1 MINDSDNGSGPLAPD
16 NYTGI
21 ASTFSNVH
29 ELATHKHNVLY
40 KAMRYG
46 RWYLLKGIAPRYA
59 ADEAHH
65 QMLTKEFATMM
76 KLQHPGIVQATSIE
90 DVPDLGTCIVME
102 YIEGKTLEQWLD
114 NSPSSNECRNM
125 FMQILDVVEYIHQQ
139 GIVHRDLKPSN
150 VMISRV
156 GNQVKIID
164 FGFADADSDAIFKHA
179 AGTQGYISPEQAAG
193 GEPDVRNDI
202 FSLGAILEK
211 MIPPMSRRYRKLI
224 NCCKDSIDKRYNSV
238 AQLRDAMS
246 HINASRHWKLIAAI
260 MALLATIS
268 VILFLLIGNHKA
280 AQSSQAPKQSLPADT
295 AYHNESD
302 KLPPTA
308 TPQETQEKKET
319 ETIESPLAT
328 ATATA
333 TPTPSDSRQQ
343 AINQAIEEGE
353 RKLKA
358 IFPSK
363 ELKQNLDTL
372 SNPQYLKLELVYEGM
387 DFINSYTKSLKPR
400 FTDSEISMI
409 YNSLTITN
417 SYFIDDINKRLERI
431 KNQLI
436 LDKQ

>member
-16 NYTGI
+16 NYSGI
-21 ASTFSNVH
+21 GSTFSNVQ
-29 ELATHKHNVLY
+29 EFATHKHNVLY

-46 RWYLLKGIAPRYA
+46 RWYLLKGMAPRYA
-59 ADEAHH
+59 NDEAHH
-65 QMLTKEFATMM
+65 QMLAKEFATMM

-114 NSPSSNECRNM
+114 DSPSSNECRNM

-211 MIPPMSRRYRKLI
+211 MIPPMSRSYRKVM
-224 NCCKDSIDKRYNSV
+224 NCCKDSIDKRYDSV

-246 HINASRHWKLIAAI
+246 HINAIRYWKLIVAI
-260 MALLATIS
+260 MALLAAVS
-268 VILFLLIGNHKA
+268 VILFLLIGNHKF

-295 AYHNESD
+295 AYQINKQSD

-308 TPQETQEKKET
+308 TPQEIQDTKVTEK
-319 ETIESPLAT
+319 IEPPLTTASPI
-328 ATATA
+328 
-333 TPTPSDSRQQ
+333 PSDSRQQ

-372 SNPQYLKLELVYEGM
+372 SDPQYLELELIYDGLR
-387 DFINSYTKSLKPR
+387 FINSYTKSLKPR
-400 FTDSEISMI
+400 FSDSEIGMI

-417 SYFIDDINKRLERI
+417 SAILDDINKRLDRI
-431 KNQLI
+431 K
-436 LDKQ
+436 